1 MINTVPAPAALTAP
15 WGSSSHLQTHL
26 NTHTIPHLVKHGL
39 PPSTRPSC
47 FIRHLQIVE
56 HKPCTSHALLLEC
69 TNTNPQLCLPWCYM
83 HVLNAK
89 CVLMAQGLSS
99 KDYDSL
105 LCAAEDEL
113 HKLLREEKQLQPS
126 FAGGWLC
133 CWSRFIWPL
142 PKAELP
148 AEDKGSLQSG
158 AAVARLSCRENCC
171 VNAYLTHTR
180 SSMCCPE
187 TCAHRAY
194 PCASICKSIRSEVPY
209 AAHRKPRAN
218 SNVHHTPECQHYSWH
233 QKPLHGEEP
242 AASGT
247 VHRAGVS
254 RALRDDQWI
263 DFKLK
268 CH

>member
-1 MINTVPAPAALTAP
+1 
-15 WGSSSHLQTHL
+15 
-26 NTHTIPHLVKHGL
+26 
-39 PPSTRPSC
+39 
-47 FIRHLQIVE
+47 
-56 HKPCTSHALLLEC
+56 
-69 TNTNPQLCLPWCYM
+69 
-83 HVLNAK
+83 
-89 CVLMAQGLSS
+89 
-99 KDYDSL
+99 
-105 LCAAEDEL
+105 
-113 HKLLREEKQLQPS
+113 
-126 FAGGWLC
+126 
-133 CWSRFIWPL
+133 
-142 PKAELP
+142 
-148 AEDKGSLQSG
+148 
-158 AAVARLSCRENCC
+158 
-171 VNAYLTHTR
+171 
-180 SSMCCPE
+180 MCCPE

-268 CH
+268 CHWDFRGGIASGFLASEYSVCILFFRNKDIRKFFPEGMIGHWNRMPRDVVKSLYREVFKKRVDVALSAMI